1 MQKAA
6 LAFETNLASHLASRV
21 DQPHPML
28 PLYSTVTGTIQSDAN
43 ALDASY
49 WRENL
54 VSPVLFSSAV
64 RNLLKERNGHSTVIF
79 MEIGCHPTLSGFL
92 RQIQSAQTLENPYVP
107 TLQKNTDQVGCIFK
121 AVGELF
127 SYGCSIN
134 FSTIH
139 PGKIVTSL
147 PNYPWDRKKFNW
159 QESRLSRNWRFRKH
173 HHHELL
179 GSRML
184 EATDI
189 EPSWRNLMGLSTVPW
204 IKDHRVLGEVVFPC
218 AGYVAMINE
227 ATRQQCN
234 TQHCT
239 IRNLHIKI
247 PLILPESGLNVEIIT
262 TMRQMRINDRLDS
275 NWHEFT
281 ISSYDGVDWTKHT
294 VGQVLAGI
302 ENSNMSAAVP
312 QKFPRS
318 VSSPFWYDQLSKL
331 GLQYGSSFQGL
342 QDITADPVSHTAS
355 ARISGRFEG
364 FEHND
369 SLHPTAIDHCLQ
381 LFSVAACRGRAIH
394 LRDLLVPVFIDEVY
408 LKESRDMLK
417 AEVTTS
423 HLSGIQ
429 GQGNVV
435 LMSDDHLVLFMK
447 GVRLVRMPQSNKT
460 EATGV
465 PLLSH
470 CEWLLAL
477 DFLPSHLQLP
487 QTDIHKNTA
496 ELVSR
501 VSRFFMTQ
509 LHQNVCRTNV
519 PSQSPRF
526 RAWPEASIDRS
537 KNQASL
543 FVPNTQYHAYDSN
556 GPEGEWLSLEQQL
569 KAANLD
575 FISQLYQHALAE
587 DPLIREGER
596 CPSYTRRKLDLYQKL
611 QDWISST
618 YDLSEWFSL
627 LRHSNPR
634 LSILEIGAG
643 KGSFSSN
650 ILQHLTCDGTTLCSL
665 YMATDTLHVED
676 ALKERLQGYENVE
689 FKTLDLNHDL
699 SAQGF
704 DHGSYDLVIV
714 SKVCQASIS

>member
-28 PLYSTVTGTIQSDAN
+28 PLYSTVTGTLQSDAN

-49 WRENL
+49 WRESL

-64 RNLLKERNGHSTVIF
+64 RNLLKERNGHSTTVF

-92 RQIQSAQTLENPYVP
+92 RQIQSVQALENPYVP
-107 TLQKNTDQVGCIFK
+107 TLRKSTDQVGCIFK

-127 SYGCSIN
+127 SYGCSIK

-139 PGKIVTSL
+139 PGKIVTGL
-147 PNYPWDRKKFNW
+147 PNYPWDRKKLNW

-184 EATDI
+184 EATNI

-204 IKDHRVLGEVVFPC
+204 IKDHRVLGEIVFPC
-218 AGYVAMINE
+218 AGYIAMINE

-247 PLILPESGLNVEIIT
+247 PLILPESGLSVEIIT
-262 TMRQMRINDRLDS
+262 TMRQMRINDRFDS

-302 ENSNMSAAVP
+302 EGLKMSTAVP
-312 QKFPRS
+312 KKFSRS

-331 GLQYGSSFQGL
+331 GLQYGPSFQGL

-355 ARISGRFEG
+355 AWIFGRFERSQ
-364 FEHND
+364 HND

-381 LFSVAACRGRAIH
+381 LFSVAACRGKAIH
-394 LRDLLVPVFIDEVY
+394 LRDLLIPIFIDEVY
-408 LKESRDMLK
+408 LKETQDLLK
-417 AEVTTS
+417 VEVTTS
-423 HLSGIQ
+423 RLSGIQ
-429 GQGNVV
+429 GQGNVA

-447 GVRLVRMPQSNKT
+447 GVRLARMPQSNKT
-460 EATGV
+460 EDRGI

-487 QTDIHKNTA
+487 ETNIHKNTA
-496 ELVSR
+496 ELLVR
-501 VSRFFMTQ
+501 VARFFMTQ

-519 PSQSPRF
+519 APQAPRF
-526 RAWPEASIDRS
+526 KAWPEAPIDRS
-537 KNQASL
+537 KNQAGL
-543 FVPNTQYHAYDSN
+543 FVPNVQDYAYNKN
-556 GPEGEWLSLEQQL
+556 GPRGEWLSLEQQL

-575 FISQLYQHALAE
+575 FISQLYQQALAE
-587 DPLIREGER
+587 SPLTPEDEEN
-596 CPSYTRRKLDLYQKL
+596 PSYMRWKLDPYQKL

-618 YDLSEWFSL
+618 HDLSGWFSL
-627 LRHSNPR
+627 LRHCNPR
-634 LSILEIGAG
+634 LRILEIGAG
-643 KGSFSSN
+643 KGFFSSN

-676 ALKERLQGYENVE
+676 ALKERLKGYENVE
-689 FKTLDLNHDL
+689 YKTLDLNHDL

-704 DHGSYDLVIV
+704 DHSRYDLLIV
-714 SKVCQASIS
+714 SKVCPASI